1 MILEYLSYRKSRREF
16 MENKDTEKKLDE
28 TLEDSEKQKK
38 EKQNKQ
44 NNRLAE
50 RKGQRPVFPFKRKSF

>member
-1 MILEYLSYRKSRREF
+1 

-28 TLEDSEKQKK
+28 TLEDGEKQKK

-50 RKGQRPVFPFKRKSF
+50 RKGQRPVFPFKRKSY